1 MTFNTETRKISDIFQ
16 RAAEYSIP
24 RYQRNYVWKE
34 VNWKE
39 LLVDIRFTMD
49 NGDEIPWSHFLGT
62 IVLNKH
68 LPDKGVEKYE
78 IIDGQ
83 QRLTTIYI
91 LLVAIYKRL
100 RDINTD
106 VSTKRA
112 KYIFETFI
120 STLNNLSER
129 ILVIKNEDYDH
140 DIKEIIDSASSSDK
154 RRTIQKQNNYY
165 KLYNYFISDLKN
177 RDYNDV
183 SEFLDKLLSA
193 NIVEIISGQE
203 EEIYNI
209 FEVLNARGQKL
220 KQIELLKN
228 HLMKYVQPRDD
239 EFIDRAKADWKVIE
253 QNSNKLSNPDL
264 LISNFAKCYIQKQAE
279 NASLVYR
286 LIKEEVPVDK
296 LSDFLSGLLEFSH
309 VYVEMSDRTS
319 ENNVIEYF
327 NIKRNQQVRPLLSA
341 IYLQYKRGLISEE
354 ILDKTFILVRNYFF
368 IFNTYRLSSN
378 KMEKLISKLS
388 YDLYHSET
396 SVEFTMYMAQFFYEV
411 EDILPSGDI
420 NNAFIEN
427 KTFRFSNEDDTLSK
441 NRQIVRY
448 VLKEIYNIDQLDTG
462 ISANQMTI
470 EHLVS
475 DDGYTENSL
484 IQNLTLTTSSFHSDT
499 LKNKPL
505 EEKLKLLKEKSTI
518 KANQNL
524 VKYFDEDSKQFNFE
538 ARKEELLKKI
548 FQDQFKFDPQTY
560 SSVSKDDVDRYFSLK
575 EKLKDYPELLNLLK
589 ESGNNFEV
597 KLNND
602 PNYSSYLDTYKDI
615 K

>member
-1 MTFNTETRKISDIFQ
+1 
-16 RAAEYSIP
+16 
-24 RYQRNYVWKE
+24 
-34 VNWKE
+34 
-39 LLVDIRFTMD
+39 
-49 NGDEIPWSHFLGT
+49 
-62 IVLNKH
+62 
-68 LPDKGVEKYE
+68 
-78 IIDGQ
+78 
-83 QRLTTIYI
+83 
-91 LLVAIYKRL
+91 
-100 RDINTD
+100 
-106 VSTKRA
+106 
-112 KYIFETFI
+112 
-120 STLNNLSER
+120 
-129 ILVIKNEDYDH
+129 
-140 DIKEIIDSASSSDK
+140 DSASSSDK

-484 IQNLTLTTSSFHSDT
+484 IQNLTLTTSSFNSDT

>member
-1 MTFNTETRKISDIFQ
+1 
-16 RAAEYSIP
+16 
-24 RYQRNYVWKE
+24 
-34 VNWKE
+34 
-39 LLVDIRFTMD
+39 
-49 NGDEIPWSHFLGT
+49 
-62 IVLNKH
+62 
-68 LPDKGVEKYE
+68 
-78 IIDGQ
+78 
-83 QRLTTIYI
+83 
-91 LLVAIYKRL
+91 
-100 RDINTD
+100 
-106 VSTKRA
+106 
-112 KYIFETFI
+112 
-120 STLNNLSER
+120 
-129 ILVIKNEDYDH
+129 
-140 DIKEIIDSASSSDK
+140 
-154 RRTIQKQNNYY
+154 
-165 KLYNYFISDLKN
+165 
-177 RDYNDV
+177 
-183 SEFLDKLLSA
+183 
-193 NIVEIISGQE
+193 
-203 EEIYNI
+203 
-209 FEVLNARGQKL
+209 
-220 KQIELLKN
+220 
-228 HLMKYVQPRDD
+228 
-239 EFIDRAKADWKVIE
+239 
-253 QNSNKLSNPDL
+253 
-264 LISNFAKCYIQKQAE
+264 
-279 NASLVYR
+279 
-286 LIKEEVPVDK
+286 
-296 LSDFLSGLLEFSH
+296 
-309 VYVEMSDRTS
+309 
-319 ENNVIEYF
+319 
-327 NIKRNQQVRPLLSA
+327 
-341 IYLQYKRGLISEE
+341 
-354 ILDKTFILVRNYFF
+354 
-368 IFNTYRLSSN
+368 
-378 KMEKLISKLS
+378 MEKLISKLS

-484 IQNLTLTTSSFHSDT
+484 IQNLTLTTSSFNSDT